1 MLSARKR
8 RTSVRI
14 HVQQGRPTIGKQSV
28 HIMREFSELY
38 EATLSLLDVEVHP
51 DGLLI
56 IRNAQ
61 ANDAGRYR

>member
-1 MLSARKR
+1 
-8 RTSVRI
+8 
-14 HVQQGRPTIGKQSV
+14 
-28 HIMREFSELY
+28 MRYQILKYLFCLI
-38 EATLSLLDVEVHP
+38 DVEVHP

>member
-1 MLSARKR
+1 MRESDDLYGAMLSL
-8 RTSVRI
+8 V
-14 HVQQGRPTIGKQSV
+14 
-28 HIMREFSELY
+28 
-38 EATLSLLDVEVHP
+38 DVEVHP